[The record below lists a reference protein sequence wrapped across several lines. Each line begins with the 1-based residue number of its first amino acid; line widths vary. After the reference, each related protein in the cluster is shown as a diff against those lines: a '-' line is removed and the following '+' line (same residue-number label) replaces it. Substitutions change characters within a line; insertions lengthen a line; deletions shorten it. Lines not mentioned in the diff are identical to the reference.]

1 MSVINYMQVYCED
14 EKKIKKIK
22 TKIENLNKQQQVKIM
37 EIFMKKNIKF
47 TENKNGI
54 FINLNKIPL
63 NIMDE
68 ISKYLDYIS
77 LQEKSLNKLE
87 QTKKEIEKQY
97 FEDVNSTA
105 TTVSTSPCK

>member
-1 MSVINYMQVYCED
+1 MQVYCED
-14 EKKIKKIK
+14 EKKLKRLKN
-22 TKIENLNKQQQVKIM
+22 KIEKLNKQQQVKIM
-37 EIFMKKNIKF
+37 EIFMKKNIQF

-63 NIMDE
+63 KIMDE
-68 ISKYLDYIS
+68 ISKYLDYIG

-97 FEDVNSTA
+97 FEDVNSIS
-105 TTVSTSPCK
+105 VSTSPM